1 MTKNPR
7 QCIEVYEHH
16 MSENVGVKLEEV
28 ETAREQGVGLSGF
41 DCDAEN

>member
-1 MTKNPR
+1 
-7 QCIEVYEHH
+7 
-16 MSENVGVKLEEV
+16 MSENIGVKLEEV